1 MINNLIKFIV
11 LGVMLLAFSGCDVW
25 DYGEHP
31 QVTAIK
37 KIADYADAN
46 DTKKAPDAKLYKTAG
61 ISIDGAD
68 INATN
73 GYIQSLSSTEVDT
86 KEKIQDIV
94 DNIDELTAA
103 PNEMPEAVISVASST
118 VEAGEFVYFD
128 AIKSTD
134 SDGEIVK
141 YEWKDKNRVLATGL
155 GYDAK
160 LAIGRHIITLV
171 VTDDDNGTGL
181 AHTSVIVS
189 REDTVVIPQ
198 NKKPTAVIT
207 VRDDNGTITLDSASS
222 SDSDGDIDTYVWK
235 EGAKT
240 LASTKTY
247 KVILE
252 KGKHTISLTV
262 TDNNG
267 SSDTASEEIEVK

>member
-61 ISIDGAD
+61 VSIDGAD

>member
-1 MINNLIKFIV
+1 MINNLIKFVV
-11 LGVMLLAFSGCDVW
+11 LGVILLAFSGCDVW

-61 ISIDGAD
+61 VSIDGAD

-86 KEKIQDIV
+86 KEEIQDIV

-155 GYDAK
+155 SYDAR

-181 AHTSVIVS
+181 AHSSVIVS
-189 REDTVVIPQ
+189 KEDTKVTPG
-198 NKKPTAVIT
+198 NKKPTAIIT
-207 VRDDNGTITLDSASS
+207 VNDDNGTITLDSAGS
-222 SDSDGDIDTYVWK
+222 SDSDGNITTYLWK

-240 LASTKTY
+240 LASTQTY
-247 KVILE
+247 KVNLE

-262 TDNNG
+262 TDDDNAK
-267 SSDTASEEIEVK
+267 DTTTKEIDVK